1 MNLFKELYEM
11 MFHTVFHP
19 AGMEDN
25 NVASLFVCSGF
36 DVKKF
41 AQRVVGDASKAKQEL
56 MSVADK
62 KRIVPPQKLDKKHE
76 GMLEKL

>member
-1 MNLFKELYEM
+1 
-11 MFHTVFHP
+11 
-19 AGMEDN
+19 
-25 NVASLFVCSGF
+25 VASLFVCSGF

-62 KRIVPPQKLDKKHE
+62 KRLVPPKKLDKKHE